1 MRLGLDLKGKGGYP
15 PIIGFIFG
23 IWPPPNERVVCGG
36 SMPPGLKLG
45 FPLVVGMEDEICN
58 VMLGIPK

>member
-1 MRLGLDLKGKGGYP
+1 L
-15 PIIGFIFG
+15 G